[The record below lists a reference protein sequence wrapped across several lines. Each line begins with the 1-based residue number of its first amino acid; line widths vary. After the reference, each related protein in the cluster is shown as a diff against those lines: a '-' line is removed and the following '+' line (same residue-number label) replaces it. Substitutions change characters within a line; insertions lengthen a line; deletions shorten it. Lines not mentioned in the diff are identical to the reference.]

1 MHSLNHIHTVC
12 FAIPDKLKKLLLN
25 NISMI
30 RRILN
35 TILRKGSSDDDS
47 DKYSTVVPITDSTTN
62 SEIKAAPTEI
72 AGQPKSD
79 STTDS
84 TTKSDSIID
93 STTDSE
99 IKAAPIEI
107 VEQPKSDSTTD
118 LTAKITGQ
126 PKTDVT
132 IPPKNG
138 LIKTSE
144 VTSDV
149 RVETKTSAEPPLVPY
164 IDSETSNPNSGE
176 KVTKDA
182 GVPSLSMVEL
192 KEQHAHEIREEETC
206 SKIVP
211 GSGDKDFTP
220 PNLPDSDS
228 SSVSSESSEEFVF
241 QSKLFDHIGR
251 HPLQPT
257 KNKNKDGADV
267 SDNIEKSEMPHTVVK
282 LVSDDEI
289 KKTNKETLRK
299 MKKKAKAAKVTVPT
313 VSEEE
318 YIAAIRRQK
327 EERPIV
333 HASPSDHT
341 FVTVKPLPNK

>member
-1 MHSLNHIHTVC
+1 
-12 FAIPDKLKKLLLN
+12 
-25 NISMI
+25 MI

-35 TILRKGSSDDDS
+35 RILQKGSSDDDS

-72 AGQPKSD
+72 AGQPKSN

-84 TTKSDSIID
+84 TTN
-93 STTDSE
+93 SE
-99 IKAAPIEI
+99 IRATPTEI
-107 VEQPKSDSTTD
+107 TGQPKSDSTTD
-118 LTAKITGQ
+118 LTAKIMGR

-138 LIKTSE
+138 LINISE

-149 RVETKTSAEPPLVPY
+149 RVETKTSAEPPLVPH

-192 KEQHAHEIREEETC
+192 KERHTHEIREEETC

-211 GSGDKDFTP
+211 GSGDKDFTA

-228 SSVSSESSEEFVF
+228 SSISSESSEEFVF

-257 KNKNKDGADV
+257 ENKDGTNV
-267 SDNIEKSEMPHTVVK
+267 GDNIDKSGEMPHTVVE

-289 KKTNKETLRK
+289 KKTNKETLQK

-313 VSEEE
+313 VSKEE

-327 EERPIV
+327 EKRPII